1 MVVLL
6 VCRMNCLLTVARC
19 TVGGVDA
26 PRNVATC
33 QQQALRKKI
42 TSKWSGIAMMYFCWL
57 TWTLASLWYPQQKA
71 YKMFSTFLGLALKI
85 SSASNTSLWNLHMLL
100 NKIILE
106 LILSFK
112 LSQFGILVACFILP
126 VLSPAS
132 LTYQPTLLTWSHS
145 RVSLPINLVY
155 IYSSLTD
162 TPYDTLQCLH
172 MDWFLVANPACL
184 IPCKLTYI

>member
-42 TSKWSGIAMMYFCWL
+42 TSKWSGIAVMYFL
-57 TWTLASLWYPQQKA
+57 LANLDVSIALIPSTKSLQNV
-71 YKMFSTFLGLALKI
+71 FNVFRISTENKFCIK
-85 SSASNTSLWNLHMLL
+85 HMLL

-132 LTYQPTLLTWSHS
+132 LTYQPTLLT
-145 RVSLPINLVY
+145 
-155 IYSSLTD
+155 
-162 TPYDTLQCLH
+162 
-172 MDWFLVANPACL
+172 
-184 IPCKLTYI
+184 

>member
-42 TSKWSGIAMMYFCWL
+42 TSKCSGIAMMYFCWL

-112 LSQFGILVACFILP
+112 LSQFGTCHLP
-126 VLSPAS
+126 LSLISQLSSPDHTAVS
-132 LTYQPTLLTWSHS
+132 HYLSTW
-145 RVSLPINLVY
+145 Y

-184 IPCKLTYI
+184 IPCKLTYV